1 MLVAC
6 RLAGLAALETHY
18 AGIFA
23 LAQTARDHRDGLGAT
38 VGHQ

>member
-6 RLAGLAALETHY
+6 RLAGLSALETHD

-23 LAQTARDHRDGLGAT
+23 LAQTVRDHRDGVDAT
-38 VGHQ
+38 VGYQ